1 MKRTLITLLLFAGF
15 LAGCCKNLNSTTS
28 GETPSPNQRKYELI
42 ADIDI
47 FQFKS
52 ENLTPAQQAI
62 NKALKDIKT
71 NILKDYYNEVEYFF
85 DEDLSEI
92 KNYKSEV
99 SVKSSVIQNNAKIF
113 SCEIETY
120 QYHHGANGCHS
131 NIIGINYLID
141 GDKIKKLKFADL
153 FESKKDCINFLKRAL
168 DELRLKTKYK
178 SIGSEEL
185 SGDELNE
192 ILNVVQFSI
201 KKDSVKIIFP
211 PYTIACGA
219 CGVLSIELTFPK
231 NVKYGTINLETMPDK
246 SPTKL

>member
-1 MKRTLITLLLFAGF
+1 MKRTLIPLLIIAGS
-15 LAGCCKNLNSTTS
+15 LAGYCGNLKSATT
-28 GETPSPNQRKYELI
+28 EEMTPTNQRSYELI
-42 ADIDI
+42 ADIDL
-47 FQFKS
+47 FQFKG
-52 ENLTPAQQAI
+52 ENLTPAQQTI

-99 SVKSSVIQNNAKIF
+99 SVKSSVIQSNAEIF

-141 GDKIKKLKFADL
+141 GDKIKKLEFADL
-153 FESKKDCINFLKRAL
+153 FESKNECAEFLKKAL

-178 SIGSEEL
+178 SISSKAL
-185 SGDELNE
+185 SGDEWNE

-211 PYTIACGA
+211 PYTVACGA
-219 CGVLSIELTFPK
+219 CGVLSIELALPK
-231 NVKYGTINLETMPDK
+231 KVKSGTANL
-246 SPTKL
+246 

>member
-1 MKRTLITLLLFAGF
+1 MKRTLITLLLLANF
-15 LAGCCKNLNSTTS
+15 LVGYCENLNSTTS
-28 GETPSPNQRKYELI
+28 GETLPPNQRKYELI

-47 FQFKS
+47 FQFKG

-99 SVKSSVIQNNAKIF
+99 SIKSTIVQNTARIF

-131 NIIGINYLID
+131 NIIGVNYLID
-141 GDKIKKLKFADL
+141 GYKIKKLEFADL
-153 FESKKDCINFLKRAL
+153 FESKNECAEFLKKAL
-168 DELRLKTKYK
+168 DELRLKT
-178 SIGSEEL
+178 
-185 SGDELNE
+185 N
-192 ILNVVQFSI
+192 
-201 KKDSVKIIFP
+201 
-211 PYTIACGA
+211 A
-219 CGVLSIELTFPK
+219 
-231 NVKYGTINLETMPDK
+231 
-246 SPTKL
+246 TKTQSMLYPRK

>member
-1 MKRTLITLLLFAGF
+1 MKRTLIPLLIIAGS
-15 LAGCCKNLNSTTS
+15 LAGYCGNLKSATT
-28 GETPSPNQRKYELI
+28 EEMTPPNQRKYELI

-47 FQFKS
+47 FQFKG

-62 NKALKDIKT
+62 NKALKNIKT

-85 DEDLSEI
+85 DEDFSEI

-99 SVKSSVIQNNAKIF
+99 SIKSTIVQNTARIF

-153 FESKKDCINFLKRAL
+153 FESKNDCINFLKRAL

-178 SIGSEEL
+178 SISSKEL
-185 SGDELNE
+185 SGNELNE

-201 KKDSVKIIFP
+201 KKDTVKVIFP

-219 CGVLSIELTFPK
+219 CGVLSIELALPK
-231 NVKYGTINLETMPDK
+231 KVKSGTANL
-246 SPTKL
+246 

>member
-1 MKRTLITLLLFAGF
+1 MKRTLITLLIIAGS
-15 LAGCCKNLNSTTS
+15 LAGYCGNLKSATT
-28 GETPSPNQRKYELI
+28 EEMTPTNQRKYELI

-47 FQFKS
+47 FQFKG
-52 ENLTPAQQAI
+52 EKLTPAQQTI

-99 SVKSSVIQNNAKIF
+99 SIKTTLVQNNAKIF

-141 GDKIKKLKFADL
+141 GDKIKKLEFANL
-153 FESKKDCINFLKRAL
+153 FESKNDCVEFLKRAL

-178 SIGSEEL
+178 SISSKEL

-192 ILNVVQFSI
+192 ILNVIQFSI
-201 KKDSVKIIFP
+201 KKDTVKIIFP

-219 CGVLSIELTFPK
+219 SGVLSIELTLPK
-231 NVKYGTINLETMPDK
+231 NVKSGTANL
-246 SPTKL
+246 

>member
-1 MKRTLITLLLFAGF
+1 MKRTLIPLLIIAGS
-15 LAGCCKNLNSTTS
+15 LAGYCGNLKSATT
-28 GETPSPNQRKYELI
+28 EEMTPTNQRRYELI
-42 ADIDI
+42 ADIDL
-47 FQFKS
+47 FQFKG

-85 DEDLSEI
+85 DEDFSEI

-99 SVKSSVIQNNAKIF
+99 SIKSTIVQNTARIF

-153 FESKKDCINFLKRAL
+153 FESKNDCINFLKRAL

-178 SIGSEEL
+178 SISSKEL

-201 KKDSVKIIFP
+201 KKDTVKVIFP
-211 PYTIACGA
+211 PYTVACGA
-219 CGVLSIELTFPK
+219 CGVLSIELTLPK
-231 NVKYGTINLETMPDK
+231 NAKYGAANLQNVPAQHLN
-246 SPTKL
+246 KL

>member
-15 LAGCCKNLNSTTS
+15 IAGYCENLNSTMS
-28 GETPSPNQRKYELI
+28 GETLPPNQRKYELS

-47 FQFKS
+47 FQFKG
-52 ENLTPAQQAI
+52 ENLTPAQLAI
-62 NKALKDIKT
+62 NKELKDIRT

-85 DEDLSEI
+85 DEGLSEI

-99 SVKSSVIQNNAKIF
+99 SIKSTVIRNNAEIF

-120 QYHHGANGCHS
+120 QYHHGASGCHS
-131 NIIGINYLID
+131 NIVGINYLIC
-141 GDKIKKLKFADL
+141 GDKIKKLNFADL
-153 FESKKDCINFLKRAL
+153 FESKNDCVKFLKKAIE
-168 DELRLKTKYK
+168 ELRLKTKYK
-178 SIGSEEL
+178 SISSKEL

-211 PYTIACGA
+211 PYTVACGA

-231 NVKYGTINLETMPDK
+231 NVKYGTYNL
-246 SPTKL
+246 

>member
-1 MKRTLITLLLFAGF
+1 MKRTLITLLLLANF
-15 LAGCCKNLNSTTS
+15 LVGYCENLNSTTS
-28 GETPSPNQRKYELI
+28 GETLPPNQRKYELI

-47 FQFKS
+47 FQFKG

-99 SVKSSVIQNNAKIF
+99 SIKTTLVQNNAEIF

-153 FESKKDCINFLKRAL
+153 FESKNDCINFLKRAL

-178 SIGSEEL
+178 SISSKEL

-201 KKDSVKIIFP
+201 KKDTVKVIFP

-219 CGVLSIELTFPK
+219 CGVLSIELTLPK
-231 NVKYGTINLETMPDK
+231 NVKSGAANL
-246 SPTKL
+246 

>member
-1 MKRTLITLLLFAGF
+1 MKRTLITLLLFTNF
-15 LAGCCKNLNSTTS
+15 LVGYCENLSSLTS
-28 GETPSPNQRKYELI
+28 GETPPPNQRKYELI
-42 ADIDI
+42 ADIDV
-47 FQFKS
+47 FQFKG
-52 ENLTPAQQAI
+52 EKLTPAQQTI

-99 SVKSSVIQNNAKIF
+99 SIKTTLVQNNAEIF

-131 NIIGINYLID
+131 NIIGVNYLID
-141 GDKIKKLKFADL
+141 GDKIKKLEFADL
-153 FESKKDCINFLKRAL
+153 FKSKNDCVEFLKRAL

-178 SIGSEEL
+178 SIGSKEL

-192 ILNVVQFSI
+192 ILNVIQFSI
-201 KKDSVKIIFP
+201 KKDTVKIIFP

-219 CGVLSIELTFPK
+219 CGVLSIELTLPK
-231 NVKYGTINLETMPDK
+231 NVKSGTANLETMPDK

>member
-1 MKRTLITLLLFAGF
+1 MKRTLITLLLLANF
-15 LAGCCKNLNSTTS
+15 LVGYCGNLKSATT
-28 GETPSPNQRKYELI
+28 EEMTPTNQRRYELI

-47 FQFKS
+47 FQFKG
-52 ENLTPAQQAI
+52 EKLTPAQQTI

-99 SVKSSVIQNNAKIF
+99 SIKTTLVQNNAEIF

-131 NIIGINYLID
+131 NIIGVNYLID
-141 GDKIKKLKFADL
+141 GDKIKKLEFADL
-153 FESKKDCINFLKRAL
+153 FESKNDCINFLKRAL

-178 SIGSEEL
+178 SISSKEL

-192 ILNVVQFSI
+192 ILNVIQFSI
-201 KKDSVKIIFP
+201 KKDTVKIIFP

-219 CGVLSIELTFPK
+219 CGVLSIELTLPK
-231 NVKYGTINLETMPDK
+231 NAKYGAANL
-246 SPTKL
+246 

>member
-1 MKRTLITLLLFAGF
+1 MKRTLITLLLLANF
-15 LAGCCKNLNSTTS
+15 LVGYCENLNSTMS
-28 GETPSPNQRKYELI
+28 GETLPPNQRKYELI

-47 FQFKS
+47 FQFKG
-52 ENLTPAQQAI
+52 ENLTPSQLAI
-62 NKALKDIKT
+62 NKELKDIRT

-85 DEDLSEI
+85 DEGLSEI

-99 SVKSSVIQNNAKIF
+99 SIKSTVIQNNAEIF

-120 QYHHGANGCHS
+120 QYHHGASGCHS
-131 NIIGINYLID
+131 NIVGINYLIY
-141 GDKIKKLKFADL
+141 GDKIKKLNFADL
-153 FESKKDCINFLKRAL
+153 FESKNDCVKFLKKAL

-178 SIGSEEL
+178 SIGSKEL
-185 SGDELNE
+185 SGNELNE

-219 CGVLSIELTFPK
+219 CGVLSVELALPK
-231 NVKYGTINLETMPDK
+231 KVKSGTANL
-246 SPTKL
+246 

>member
-15 LAGCCKNLNSTTS
+15 IAGYCENLNPDTS
-28 GETPSPNQRKYELI
+28 GEMRPTDRRKYELI
-42 ADIDI
+42 ADIDV
-47 FQFKS
+47 FQFKG
-52 ENLTPAQQAI
+52 ENLTPAQLAI
-62 NKALKDIKT
+62 NKELKNIRT

-85 DEDLSEI
+85 DEGLSEI

-99 SVKSSVIQNNAKIF
+99 SIKSTVIQNNAEIF

-131 NIIGINYLID
+131 NVIGINYLID
-141 GDKIKKLKFADL
+141 GDKIKKLEFADL
-153 FESKKDCINFLKRAL
+153 FESKNECAEFLKKAL

-178 SIGSEEL
+178 SIGSKEL
-185 SGDELNE
+185 SGNELNE

-201 KKDSVKIIFP
+201 KKDTVKVIFP

-219 CGVLSIELTFPK
+219 CGILSIELSLPQK
-231 NVKYGTINLETMPDK
+231 VKSGAA
-246 SPTKL
+246 KL

>member
-1 MKRTLITLLLFAGF
+1 MKRTLIPLLIIAGS
-15 LAGCCKNLNSTTS
+15 LAGYCGNLKSATT
-28 GETPSPNQRKYELI
+28 EEMTPTNQRRYELI
-42 ADIDI
+42 ADIDL
-47 FQFKS
+47 FQFKG
-52 ENLTPAQQAI
+52 ENLTPAQLAI
-62 NKALKDIKT
+62 NKALKDIRT
-71 NILKDYYNEVEYFF
+71 NVLKDYYNEVEYFF

-99 SVKSSVIQNNAKIF
+99 SIKTTLVQNNAEIF

-131 NIIGINYLID
+131 NIIGVNYLID
-141 GDKIKKLKFADL
+141 GDKIKKLEFANL
-153 FESKKDCINFLKRAL
+153 FESKNDCVEFLKRAL

-178 SIGSEEL
+178 SIGSKEL

-192 ILNVVQFSI
+192 ILNVIQFSI
-201 KKDSVKIIFP
+201 KKDTVKIIFP

-219 CGVLSIELTFPK
+219 CGVLSIELTLPK
-231 NVKYGTINLETMPDK
+231 NVKSGTANLETMPDK

>member
-1 MKRTLITLLLFAGF
+1 MKRTLITLLLLANF
-15 LAGCCKNLNSTTS
+15 LVGYCENLNSTTS
-28 GETPSPNQRKYELI
+28 GETPPPNQRKYELI
-42 ADIDI
+42 ADIDV
-47 FQFKS
+47 FQFKG
-52 ENLTPAQQAI
+52 EKLTPAQQTI

-99 SVKSSVIQNNAKIF
+99 SIKTTLVQNNAEIF

-131 NIIGINYLID
+131 NIIGVNYLID
-141 GDKIKKLKFADL
+141 GDKIKKLEFANL
-153 FESKKDCINFLKRAL
+153 FESKNDCVEFLKRAL

-178 SIGSEEL
+178 SIGSKEL
-185 SGDELNE
+185 SRDELNE
-192 ILNVVQFSI
+192 ILNVIQFSI
-201 KKDSVKIIFP
+201 KKDTVKIIFP

-219 CGVLSIELTFPK
+219 CGVLSIELTLPK
-231 NVKYGTINLETMPDK
+231 NVKSGTANL
-246 SPTKL
+246 

>member
-15 LAGCCKNLNSTTS
+15 LAGCCKNLNSTMS

-47 FQFKS
+47 FQFKG
-52 ENLTPAQQAI
+52 ENLTPAQLAI
-62 NKALKDIKT
+62 NKALKDIRT
-71 NILKDYYNEVEYFF
+71 NVLKDYYNEVEYFF
-85 DEDLSEI
+85 DEDISEI

-99 SVKSSVIQNNAKIF
+99 SIKTTLVQNNAKIF

-141 GDKIKKLKFADL
+141 GDKIKKLEFADL
-153 FESKKDCINFLKRAL
+153 FESKNDYVEFLKRAL

-178 SIGSEEL
+178 SISSKEL
-185 SGDELNE
+185 SGDELND

-201 KKDSVKIIFP
+201 KKDTVKIIFP

-219 CGVLSIELTFPK
+219 CGILSIELSLPQK
-231 NVKYGTINLETMPDK
+231 VKSGAA
-246 SPTKL
+246 KL

>member
-1 MKRTLITLLLFAGF
+1 MKRTLIASLLFASS
-15 LAGCCKNLNSTTS
+15 LAGYCENLNSATP
-28 GETPSPNQRKYELI
+28 GEMTPTNQRKYELI
-42 ADIDI
+42 ADIDV
-47 FQFKS
+47 FQFKG
-52 ENLTPAQQAI
+52 EKLTPAQQAI
-62 NKALKDIKT
+62 NKVLKDIKT

-99 SVKSSVIQNNAKIF
+99 SIKSTVVQNNAEIF

-131 NIIGINYLID
+131 NVIGINYLID
-141 GDKIKKLKFADL
+141 GDKIKKLEFADL
-153 FESKKDCINFLKRAL
+153 FESKNECAEFLKKAL

-178 SIGSEEL
+178 SIGSKEL
-185 SGDELNE
+185 SGNELNE

-219 CGVLSIELTFPK
+219 CGVLSIELTLPQK
-231 NVKYGTINLETMPDK
+231 VKSGAA
-246 SPTKL
+246 KL

>member
-1 MKRTLITLLLFAGF
+1 MKRTLITLLLLANF
-15 LAGCCKNLNSTTS
+15 LVGYCENLNSTMS
-28 GETPSPNQRKYELI
+28 GETLPPNQRKYELI

-47 FQFKS
+47 FQFKG
-52 ENLTPAQQAI
+52 ENLTPSQLAI
-62 NKALKDIKT
+62 NKELKDIRT

-85 DEDLSEI
+85 DEGLSEI

-99 SVKSSVIQNNAKIF
+99 SIKSTVIQNNAEIF

-120 QYHHGANGCHS
+120 QYHHGASGCHS
-131 NIIGINYLID
+131 NIVGINYLIY
-141 GDKIKKLKFADL
+141 GDKIKKLNFADL
-153 FESKKDCINFLKRAL
+153 FESKNDCVKFLKKAL

-178 SIGSEEL
+178 SIGSKEL
-185 SGDELNE
+185 SGNELNE

-211 PYTIACGA
+211 PYTVACGA

>member
-1 MKRTLITLLLFAGF
+1 MKRTLITLLLFTNF
-15 LAGCCKNLNSTTS
+15 LVGYCENLSSLTS
-28 GETPSPNQRKYELI
+28 GETPPPNQRKYELI
-42 ADIDI
+42 ADIDV
-47 FQFKS
+47 FQFKG
-52 ENLTPAQQAI
+52 EKLTPAQQTI

-99 SVKSSVIQNNAKIF
+99 SIKSTIVQNTARIF

-141 GDKIKKLKFADL
+141 GDKIKKLEFADL
-153 FESKKDCINFLKRAL
+153 FESKNECAEFLKKAL

-178 SIGSEEL
+178 SISSKEL
-185 SGDELNE
+185 SGDEWNE

-201 KKDSVKIIFP
+201 KKDTVKIIFP

-219 CGVLSIELTFPK
+219 CGVLSIELALPK
-231 NVKYGTINLETMPDK
+231 KVKSGTANL
-246 SPTKL
+246 

>member
-1 MKRTLITLLLFAGF
+1 MRKFELYH
-15 LAGCCKNLNSTTS
+15 
-28 GETPSPNQRKYELI
+28 GETLPPNQRKYELI

-47 FQFKS
+47 FQFKG

-99 SVKSSVIQNNAKIF
+99 SIKSTVIQNNAEIF

-120 QYHHGANGCHS
+120 QYHHGASGCHS
-131 NIIGINYLID
+131 NIVGINYLIY
-141 GDKIKKLKFADL
+141 GDKIKKLNFADL
-153 FESKKDCINFLKRAL
+153 FESKNDCVKFLKKAL

-178 SIGSEEL
+178 SIGSKEL
-185 SGDELNE
+185 SGNELNE

-219 CGVLSIELTFPK
+219 CGVLSIELTLPQK
-231 NVKYGTINLETMPDK
+231 VKSGAA
-246 SPTKL
+246 KL

>member
-1 MKRTLITLLLFAGF
+1 MKRTLITLLLLANF
-15 LAGCCKNLNSTTS
+15 LVGYCENLNSTMS
-28 GETPSPNQRKYELI
+28 GETLPPNQRKYELI

-47 FQFKS
+47 FQFKG

-153 FESKKDCINFLKRAL
+153 FESKNDCINFLKRAPTC
-168 DELRLKTKYK
+168 LK
-178 SIGSEEL
+178 
-185 SGDELNE
+185 
-192 ILNVVQFSI
+192 
-201 KKDSVKIIFP
+201 VKM
-211 PYTIACGA
+211 IA
-219 CGVLSIELTFPK
+219 LTF
-231 NVKYGTINLETMPDK
+231 
-246 SPTKL
+246 

>member
-1 MKRTLITLLLFAGF
+1 MKRTFILLLILAGF
-15 LAGCCKNLNSTTS
+15 LVGYCENSNS
-28 GETPSPNQRKYELI
+28 SMPGETPPPNQRKYELI
-42 ADIDI
+42 ADIDV
-47 FQFKS
+47 FQFKD
-52 ENLTPAQQAI
+52 ENLTPSQLAI
-62 NKALKDIKT
+62 NKELKDIRT

-85 DEDLSEI
+85 DEGLSEI

-99 SVKSSVIQNNAKIF
+99 SIKSTIVQNNAEIF

-131 NIIGINYLID
+131 NIIGVNYLID
-141 GDKIKKLKFADL
+141 GYKIKKLEFADL
-153 FESKKDCINFLKRAL
+153 FESKNDCVEFLKRAL

-178 SIGSEEL
+178 SIGSKEL

-201 KKDSVKIIFP
+201 KKDTVKVIFP

-219 CGVLSIELTFPK
+219 CGVLSIELTLPK
-231 NVKYGTINLETMPDK
+231 NVKSGAASL
-246 SPTKL
+246 

>member
-1 MKRTLITLLLFAGF
+1 MKRTLIPLLIIAGS
-15 LAGCCKNLNSTTS
+15 LAGYCGNLKSATT
-28 GETPSPNQRKYELI
+28 EEMTPPNQRKYELI

-47 FQFKS
+47 FQFKG

-85 DEDLSEI
+85 DEDFSEI

-99 SVKSSVIQNNAKIF
+99 SIKSTIVQNTARIF

-153 FESKKDCINFLKRAL
+153 FESKNDCINFLKRAL

-178 SIGSEEL
+178 SISSKEL

-201 KKDSVKIIFP
+201 KKDTVKVIFP
-211 PYTIACGA
+211 PYTVACGA
-219 CGVLSIELTFPK
+219 CGVLSIELTLPK
-231 NVKYGTINLETMPDK
+231 NAKYGAANLQNVPAQHLN
-246 SPTKL
+246 KL

>member
-15 LAGCCKNLNSTTS
+15 LAGYCENLNPDTS
-28 GETPSPNQRKYELI
+28 GEMRPTNRRKYELI

-47 FQFKS
+47 FQFKG
-52 ENLTPAQQAI
+52 ENLTPAQLAI
-62 NKALKDIKT
+62 NKELKDIRT

-85 DEDLSEI
+85 DEGLSEI

-99 SVKSSVIQNNAKIF
+99 SIKSSVIQNNAEIF

-153 FESKKDCINFLKRAL
+153 FESKNDCVKFLKKAIE
-168 DELRLKTKYK
+168 ELRLETKYK
-178 SIGSEEL
+178 SIGSKEFSE
-185 SGDELNE
+185 DELNE

-201 KKDSVKIIFP
+201 KKDTVKVIFP